1 MSNKEQSKDQVQS
14 EMEKATIIV
23 LSTALSSLQ
32 SMFKVADK
40 VGLPIPEEME
50 LDLLVL
56 KRAIVL
62 VKFLSGEDTEEA
74 LDEVTKTTLTMV
86 EGNETI
92 N

>member
-1 MSNKEQSKDQVQS
+1 MSNKKQSKDQVQS

-32 SMFKVADK
+32 SIVKVADK

>member
-32 SMFKVADK
+32 SIFKVADK